1 MPYWDENGEP
11 VAGEIRTGI
20 VTADE
25 TWDAAGGPYIIAG
38 NVSIDSGITLTIE
51 DGAEVRGAGNY
62 TISVEETYCGQC
74 VVHEQQDESGK
85 DWGGIV
91 FNDTSDDATCS
102 LSNCIIEYAATG
114 IRTNNASPAITGC
127 TIQNN
132 RDYGIYIS
140 GASAAPVVSGNTVK
154 ANGTGIYIDGNAV
167 PVINGGNV
175 IESNT
180 GHGIYSAYSSPTIN
194 GNTIRSNTYDGI
206 YLDHVSGKGPKA
218 YAVTGNEITGNR
230 RG

>member
-1 MPYWDENGEP
+1 M
-11 VAGEIRTGI
+11 
-20 VTADE
+20 
-25 TWDAAGGPYIIAG
+25 
-38 NVSIDSGITLTIE
+38 
-51 DGAEVRGAGNY
+51 
-62 TISVEETYCGQC
+62 CGSR
-74 VVHEQQDESGK
+74 DKTSPAKG

-102 LSNCIIEYAATG
+102 RSNCIIEYAATG

-180 GHGIYSAYSSPTIN
+180 GHGIYSAYSSPTID

-218 YAVTGNEITGNR
+218 YAVTGNESRGTG
-230 RG
+230 GG